1 MSRVTCPALASHS
14 LHSHAHHQQ
23 QQRDYTGRLRSSSGS
38 GYRQEAAYPGA
49 RSQSFLDLHHAEET
63 DRDQELDRDRGW
75 RQRSYGVS
83 DADLERAARWELLT
97 EDTCNDDN
105 MV

>member
-1 MSRVTCPALASHS
+1 MCHEYTLY
-14 LHSHAHHQQ
+14 SHAQHHQ
-23 QQRDYTGRLRSSSGS
+23 QQRDYTGTRLRSSSGS
-38 GYRQEAAYPGA
+38 GYRGQEAAYPGA

-83 DADLERAARWELLT
+83 DADLERAARWELWT
-97 EDTCNDDN
+97 EDTCNDDI

>member
-1 MSRVTCPALASHS
+1 MSSTCIATHS
-14 LHSHAHHQQ
+14 LHSHAQHHH

-38 GYRQEAAYPGA
+38 GYRGQEPGDSRQQAAYPGHGAGA

-63 DRDQELDRDRGW
+63 ADRDQELDRDRGW

-83 DADLERAARWELLT
+83 DADLERAARWEL
-97 EDTCNDDN
+97 
-105 MV
+105 

>member
-1 MSRVTCPALASHS
+1 MSSASISTLS
-14 LHSHAHHQQ
+14 LHSHAQHHQ

-38 GYRQEAAYPGA
+38 GYRGQEAAYPGA

-83 DADLERAARWELLT
+83 DADLERAARWELWT
-97 EDTCNDDN
+97 EDTRV
-105 MV
+105 MIIS

>member
-1 MSRVTCPALASHS
+1 MSRVTCPALESLHT
-14 LHSHAHHQQ
+14 LHSHAQHHQ

-38 GYRQEAAYPGA
+38 GYRGQEAAYPGA

-63 DRDQELDRDRGW
+63 ADRDQELDRDRGW

-83 DADLERAARWELLT
+83 DADLERAARWEL
-97 EDTCNDDN
+97 
-105 MV
+105 